1 MAIQLSNIKKT
12 YNSRLIIDDFNLT
25 VNDGDFVGIIGK
37 SGSGKSTILNILG
50 LFETFNSG
58 QYLIDGQPAPKINSN
73 SSNRLIRHHINY
85 LFQNFALVDELSV
98 YKNLEMALK
107 YTKLSK
113 LDKQQQITDAMNQVD
128 LIDREKDIVA
138 TLSGGEQQRVA
149 IARAII
155 KPGNLILA
163 DEPTAS
169 LDETNR
175 DLVFQLLKQ
184 LNSAGKTIIMVTH
197 DLTLA
202 DRIPVV
208 VQL

>member
-12 YNSRLIIDDFNLT
+12 YNSRLIIEDFNLT

-58 QYLIDGQPAPKINSN
+58 QYLIDGQPAPKINSS
-73 SSNRLIRHHINY
+73 SSNRLIRHQINY

-113 LDKQQQITDAMNQVD
+113 LDKQQQITDALKQVD

-184 LNSAGKTIIMVTH
+184 LNSSGKTIVMVTH

-202 DRIPVV
+202 DRIPIV

>member
-12 YNSRLIIDDFNLT
+12 YNSRLIIEDFNLT

-73 SSNRLIRHHINY
+73 SSNRLIRHQINY

-113 LDKQQQITDAMNQVD
+113 LDKQQQITDALNQVD

-202 DRIPVV
+202 DRIPIV